1 MAVKERKEI
10 KPQAGGQERFVRS
23 NVDVCFFGGILNC
36 GKSAGAVLSVGEY
49 LINPKFRALFLRRNL
64 DDQKRGGGL
73 VSQFSSFYDRFINT
87 TISESPRA
95 TAQTGAWVDFTHIAD
110 EKYEKVVERFKGAQY
125 DFIYFDELTSF
136 EFKTFT
142 YLMTRNR
149 GEAGIG
155 GKFRATTNPK
165 KSHWIRTW
173 LDWYIDPDG
182 FIYEDR
188 SGKVRYFYVSGED
201 VGSVVWGN
209 SKEEVYN
216 ICRVDIDRK
225 LKKLNKNPN
234 GLVFTYQN
242 LIKSFVFYEGNMAE
256 NTASLGN
263 NMDYV
268 GSVAASGGT
277 SSQQLIDGNWN
288 VDEETNPDDIPIN
301 TNISRSVFLTDPQ
314 TNNDWYITSD
324 LAAEGSD
331 NLVAIVWN
339 GFHVMDILIIKS
351 STPLQ
356 NAQHIVAL
364 AEKWN
369 IPHSKIIFDATNG
382 MYLKDYISD
391 AIPFKSRN
399 SAIGLYKA
407 TYMYMKNECAYRFV
421 EMVRNGGISFDSKVA
436 AKKYVHT
443 KIKHESTIQNEFI
456 QECYVLRFRED
467 KGGRK
472 ALYGKKEM
480 NSMLGNGRSMDLLDC
495 FIMRMRPILRL
506 PIGSELTEYIEQ
518 VNPNENIMQHGMVT
532 DKHDIYSELGLL

>member
-1 MAVKERKEI
+1 MSTKQRKEI
-10 KPQAGGQERFVRS
+10 KPQKGGQEKFVRS
-23 NVDVCFFGGILNC
+23 NVDVAFFGGVLNC
-36 GKSAGAVLSVGEY
+36 GKSAGAVLSVAEY
-49 LINPKFRALFLRRNL
+49 LRIPKFRGIFIRRNL

-73 VSQFSSFYDRFINT
+73 VSQFNSFYDKFITT

-95 TAQTGAWVDFTHIAD
+95 TTSVGSWVDFTHIAD

-182 FIYEDR
+182 YIYPER
-188 SGKVRYFYVSGED
+188 NGKVRYFYISGED
-201 VGSVVWGN
+201 VASVVWGN
-209 SKEEVYN
+209 TKQEVYN
-216 ICRVDIDRK
+216 MCKVDIDTKLRK
-225 LKKLNKNPN
+225 LNRNET
-234 GLVFTYQN
+234 GLKFTYEN
-242 LIKSFVFYEGNMAE
+242 FIKSFVFYEGNMAE
-256 NTASLGN
+256 NTASLGS

-277 SSQQLIDGNWN
+277 TSQQLINGNWN
-288 VDEETNPDDIPIN
+288 VDEDTDPNNIPIN
-301 TNISRSVFLTDPQ
+301 NNVAKAAFMTDPQ
-314 TNNDWYITSD
+314 TNNDWYITTD

-331 NLVAIVWN
+331 NLVAVVWN
-339 GFHVMDILIIKS
+339 GFHVMDIKIINT
-351 STPLQ
+351 STPIQ

-382 MYLKDYISD
+382 MYLKDYIGE
-391 AIPFKSRN
+391 AKPFKSRN

-407 TYMYMKNECAYRFV
+407 TYQYMKNECAYRFT
-421 EMVRNGGISFDSKVA
+421 EMMRLGLISFDTKIA
-436 AKKYVHT
+436 AKKYVHV
-443 KIKHESTIQNEFI
+443 KLKHESTIESEFV

-480 NSMLGNGRSMDLLDC
+480 NAMLGHGRSMDLLDC

-506 PIGSELTEYIEQ
+506 PIGSELTEYIED
-518 VNPNENIMQHGMVT
+518 VKPNANIMEHGMIQKK
-532 DKHDIYSELGLL
+532 DDIYTFFELL